1 MKIQPWLFKI
11 LRKQSVTDGRTHGQ
25 TDVKTIYPTTNK
37 VCGGYNK
44 SRWILMCFFRA
55 MQNML
60 FSACVRWIFLT
71 TYINTTTTTS
81 WATKASHSIWKATLT
96 NKEQQ
101 NIIGRGVE
109 RDTMP
114 DLSPIA
120 QFHSGQVRCTCPG
133 DKFKEIEYM
142 CWYKLNTHVFISY
155 SGLKLRVRTKKLIFL
170 FLIQNICCGY
180 SKELSHWNGSFEHPK
195 HMIKLMGKKIF
206 TSLRLNFFAYQNLW
220 YWYHYELTCGKQVL
234 ILFSWLRFGYTL
246 SLTTLYLVSYHF

>member
-1 MKIQPWLFKI
+1 MNMFARFDENPAMTLQDIKETK
-11 LRKQSVTDGRTHGQ
+11 RYGRTDAQ

-114 DLSPIA
+114 DLSRIA

-206 TSLRLNFFAYQNLW
+206 TSLRLNFLLIKTYDIDIIMNSHVENRCWSCSAGLDLDI
-220 YWYHYELTCGKQVL
+220 HYL
-234 ILFSWLRFGYTL
+234 
-246 SLTTLYLVSYHF
+246 